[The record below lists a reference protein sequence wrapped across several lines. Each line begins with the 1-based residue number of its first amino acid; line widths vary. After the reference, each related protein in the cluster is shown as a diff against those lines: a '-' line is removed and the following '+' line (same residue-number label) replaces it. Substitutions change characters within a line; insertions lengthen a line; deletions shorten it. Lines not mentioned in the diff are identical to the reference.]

1 LKKNDQKQVDISY
14 SKPAGRSRKRKLDAS
29 AGLPCQSISDLQAQF
44 REQWEHNQEQL
55 IPEKL
60 NAEFTF
66 DGTATIAATELTDEI
81 RSAYGMALAAQ
92 TGAFD
97 IPIRID
103 VRAALLPVSDA
114 QLKRNRQ
121 RAVCKEIVRGFSAI
135 DGYHY
140 GGTRSVDSFAG
151 NGFRFKFVC
160 SDSFENIERAANKWR
175 KKAPANAEGDD
186 DSDSESKKAPD
197 AKKKGSA
204 KGMSQELLSKLRFK
218 VIQCQHDV

>member
-1 LKKNDQKQVDISY
+1 MQADISY
-14 SKPAGRSRKRKLDAS
+14 PKPAVRGRKRKLDGS
-29 AGLPCQSISDLQAQF
+29 TGLPCQSISDLQTQF
-44 REQWEHNQEQL
+44 REQWERNQEQL

-66 DGTATIAATELTDEI
+66 DGTVTIAATELTDEV
-81 RSAYGMALAAQ
+81 RSAYGMGLAAQ

-97 IPIRID
+97 IPIEID

-140 GGTRSVDSFAG
+140 GGTRSVDSKTG
-151 NGFRFKFVC
+151 DGFRFKFVC
-160 SDSFENIERAANKWR
+160 SDSFENIERAANKRR
-175 KKAPANAEGDD
+175 KKGLVSAEGDD

-204 KGMSQELLSKLRFK
+204 KGMSKELLSKLRFE
-218 VIQCQHDV
+218 VI